1 MKTITFDATAT
12 TAYGKTLDT
21 PVTFSVTFDAYENY
35 PEVERAHDLF
45 TNEEVVDARNSERKQ
60 KALAA
65 ARSAALDAAGI
76 QKPTLENDNQ
86 LQLQTV
92 YKVYIAKGKSHE
104 EARALASAAIGE
116 EWTS

>member
-1 MKTITFDATAT
+1 MVKVTFTAKAD
-12 TAYGKTLDT
+12 TAYGKKLEM
-21 PVTFSVTFDAYENY
+21 PIEFEVTYDAYADY
-35 PEVERAHDLF
+35 AEVEAARDLF
-45 TNEEVVDARNSERKQ
+45 TNEEVVEERNTQRKQ

-65 ARSAALDAAGI
+65 ARQAALDAAGI
-76 QKPTLENDNQ
+76 VKPTLENDVL

-116 EWTS
+116 DW